1 MDKSLELQLNGVVDD
16 IDLDTPIDFDQI
28 EENSKNLIITFS
40 KLKIPS
46 SSNSKLSSTKVCFIT
61 SVVEQ
66 KPNANNYQFSCLN
79 TFCKGWNLKR
89 EEASCLNLFSNCNS

>member
-46 SSNSKLSSTKVCFIT
+46 SSNSKLSSKQVCFIT
-61 SVVEQ
+61 SAVDQ
-66 KPNANNYQFSCLN
+66 KPSANYQFSCL
-79 TFCKGWNLKR
+79 
-89 EEASCLNLFSNCNS
+89 LF